1 MQKAKNVFVILIK
14 CRPLL
19 KSKVLNTPDI
29 NIYARGKNNLE
40 LQKSLRIVYLFLDEL
55 GYQTLSLVPT

>member
-1 MQKAKNVFVILIK
+1 MQKAKNVFVISIK

-19 KSKVLNTPDI
+19 KSKVLNTPDR

-55 GYQTLSLVPT
+55 GYQTLFLVPT